1 MTQVRMQEKK
11 QSRAL
16 WPVMG
21 LIMGLALLALAAV
34 LVEPVMTALPDNVE
48 QQLRNMP
55 LLIRPELLNL
65 GISIN
70 QGQAAVGAAIFV
82 VLLSIVAIIVAVAA
96 PKRKIHV
103 RESEMLKARNAS
115 ITEAKARAKLAQ
127 KIARENRQQV
137 REASKRNMKERDRG

>member
-1 MTQVRMQEKK
+1 MQEKK

-21 LIMGLALLALAAV
+21 LILGLALLALAAV
-34 LVEPVMTALPDNVE
+34 LVEPIMTALPDNVE
-48 QQLRNMP
+48 RQLRNLP
-55 LLIRPELLNL
+55 LLIRPDLLNL

-82 VLLSIVAIIVAVAA
+82 VFLSIVAIVVAVAA

-115 ITEAKARAKLAQ
+115 VAEEKARTKLAQ
-127 KIARENRQQV
+127 QIARENRQQV
-137 REASKRNMKERDRG
+137 REAAKRNTRE

>member
-21 LIMGLALLALAAV
+21 LILGLALLALAAV
-34 LVEPVMTALPDNVE
+34 LVEPIMTALPDNVE
-48 QQLRNMP
+48 RQLRGLP
-55 LLIRPELLNL
+55 LLIRPDLLDL

-70 QGQAAVGAAIFV
+70 QGQAAVGAPIFV
-82 VLLSIVAIIVAVAA
+82 VLLSIVAVVVAFAA
-96 PKRKIHV
+96 PKRKIRV

-115 ITEAKARAKLAQ
+115 IAEEKARTKLAQ
-127 KIARENRQQV
+127 QIARENRQQV
-137 REASKRNMKERDRG
+137 RDAAKRNTKE

>member
-21 LIMGLALLALAAV
+21 LILGLALLALAAV
-34 LVEPVMTALPDNVE
+34 LVEPIMTALPGNVE
-48 QQLRNMP
+48 RQLRGLP
-55 LLIRPELLNL
+55 LLIRPDLLDL

-82 VLLSIVAIIVAVAA
+82 VLLSIVAIVVAFAA
-96 PKRKIHV
+96 PKRKIRV

-115 ITEAKARAKLAQ
+115 IAEEKARTKLAQ
-127 KIARENRQQV
+127 QTARENRQQV
-137 REASKRNMKERDRG
+137 RDAAKRNTKE

>member
-21 LIMGLALLALAAV
+21 LILGLALLALAAV
-34 LVEPVMTALPDNVE
+34 LVEPIMTALPDNVE
-48 QQLRNMP
+48 RQLRGLP
-55 LLIRPELLNL
+55 LLIRPDLLDL

-82 VLLSIVAIIVAVAA
+82 VLLSIVAIVVAFAA
-96 PKRKIHV
+96 PKRKIRV

-115 ITEAKARAKLAQ
+115 IAEEKARTKLAQ
-127 KIARENRQQV
+127 QIARENRQQV
-137 REASKRNMKERDRG
+137 RDAAKRNTKE